1 MQDGDV
7 NAIAAI
13 CNFKNEI
20 VSGKVSSDVQVG
32 GTYDNPELTITGQL
46 ADGKISGYDVHD
58 VEANLHLLDHVVYIE
73 KLAGQQGTDGS
84 FTADGYVTI
93 GGPIQAHFS
102 AQKLALGM
110 FTKSAGLTREVHGT
124 ADIEAAFS
132 GTTDNP
138 LPMSRSLRTTAASRA
153 RRSMR

>member
-46 ADGKISGYDVHD
+46 ADGKISGYDIND
-58 VEANLHLLDHVVYIE
+58 VDANITMIDHVV
-73 KLAGQQGTDGS
+73 
-84 FTADGYVTI
+84 
-93 GGPIQAHFS
+93 
-102 AQKLALGM
+102 
-110 FTKSAGLTREVHGT
+110 
-124 ADIEAAFS
+124 
-132 GTTDNP
+132 DNAKITP
-138 LPMSRSLRTTAASRA
+138 LPMSRLPRTTAASRA